1 MTQIEPSFQVLLP
14 DPDSMR
20 AFGRLLAETID
31 NRAVI
36 ALVGPLGAG
45 KTALVKAVGSALGVK
60 EIVNSPTFTMLNEYH
75 SGRLPLYHMD
85 LYRLLEDKVPAPL
98 DLLLA
103 EIEEFI
109 DDDMIAMIEWAELFP
124 WQAGSEVQT
133 ALLPN
138 FDHITI
144 QLDYADT
151 SVKDTL
157 LIGMAPGQSLERETA
172 QRLEREAI
180 QSSEGIAGPGAG
192 PVRSAKEVRSAK
204 NAVHSLKAE
213 ADQSAEGEAQTGRL
227 ATVSA
232 SGVESASIVAN
243 FHRAV
248 EQQFRLDDR

>member
-14 DPDSMR
+14 DPDSTC
-20 AFGRLLAETID
+20 AFGKLLAETIH

-85 LYRLLEDKVPAPL
+85 LYRLMEDKVPAPL

-109 DDDMIAMIEWAELFP
+109 DDDMVAMIEWAELFP
-124 WQAGSEVQT
+124 AQAGSEAKT

-144 QLDYADT
+144 ELDYAEV
-151 SVKDTL
+151 SSSHTL
-157 LIGMAPGQSLERETA
+157 LIGRVPGEGLEHEGVQKLERDSGESV
-172 QRLEREAI
+172 E
-180 QSSEGIAGPGAG
+180 S
-192 PVRSAKEVRSAK
+192 
-204 NAVHSLKAE
+204 
-213 ADQSAEGEAQTGRL
+213 EAQTGRL
-227 ATVSA
+227 VTVSA
-232 SGVESASIVAN
+232 SGDGSATIVAS
-243 FHRAV
+243 FWRAV
-248 EQQFRLDDR
+248 ENQFRQPGQNH